1 MCNTKRER
9 RQEYKYAA
17 RESLRGTFW
26 PTALVVVVS
35 LLPVIVTTLYT
46 HFRQP
51 QLQWGMTTAQI
62 MEYLRIEGLTLLIQ
76 AIIGAP
82 LLLGAKRYYRALA
95 RREAANWRMVVQD
108 FRSGEAYMRSLRLW
122 IAIFVYTLGWMIALD
137 IGIIVLNYA
146 ISVTPFWAGLIGL
159 PLFLLLGALVM
170 TKTMRFEGAYLRL
183 IDDSQESAWSGC
195 GDCVRR
201 FRGHNWELFCFI
213 LSFLLWGIATVCTL
227 GLVGLYARAYQEVS
241 FVKFFDALPDER

>member
-17 RESLRGTFW
+17 RERLRGRFW
-26 PTALVVVVS
+26 TTALVVVVS

-46 HFRQP
+46 QLHQP
-51 QLQWGMTTAQI
+51 QLQWGMTTSQI
-62 MEYLRIEGLTLLIQ
+62 MKYLRIEGLTQLIQ

-95 RREAANWRMVVQD
+95 RGEAADWRMVVQD
-108 FRSGEAYMRSLRLW
+108 FQSGEAYMRSLHLW

-137 IGIIVLNYA
+137 IGIIALNYA
-146 ISVTPFWAGLIGL
+146 ISVTPLWAALIGL

-183 IDDSQESAWSGC
+183 LDNSQERAWSGC

-201 FRGHNWELFCFI
+201 FRGHNWELFCFL

-227 GLVGLYARAYQEVS
+227 GLVGLYARAYQEVA
-241 FVKFFDALPDER
+241 FVKFFDALPDGR